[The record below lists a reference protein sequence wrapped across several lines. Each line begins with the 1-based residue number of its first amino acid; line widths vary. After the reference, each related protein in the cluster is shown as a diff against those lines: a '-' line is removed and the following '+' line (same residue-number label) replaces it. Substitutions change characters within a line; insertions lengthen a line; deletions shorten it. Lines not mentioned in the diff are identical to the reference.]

1 MSSQRAL
8 NIHAIGTHNAI
19 ATHNAIVTRDDI
31 VSCSGTMRPQ
41 FTPWSC
47 HLIAVLS

>member
-19 ATHNAIVTRDDI
+19 VTHDDI
-31 VSCSGTMRPQ
+31 VSRSGTMRPQ

-47 HLIAVLS
+47 HLIAMLS